1 MAGILRTSRKR
12 ERRSATWTTER
23 GDPIL
28 TETPVLGP
36 DIIEIQPCTEEGLVT
51 LEAKLGGKEE
61 REFLDPA
68 ILCRCLN
75 ASPIFEHPRCSAEMG
90 YGMLEK
96 DGRKIHAFK
105 TGKVI
110 IRRAEGR
117 EQALS
122 HLRLVSRTIWPAMKV
137 LEGESLLVCLASEKG
152 CETFPAPPAD
162 GGGFRTGRS
171 FPEAIAEARSLPRWD
186 RIEEGLAQLR
196 AIAAAYPLSGV
207 SKATKEQFRKA
218 DGSFLRFIVETE
230 DARNAATGI
239 PFLAASYFLD
249 IAMQACEKLP
259 ADQREAVWALA
270 VEAFELAV
278 AGSSKKAN
286 EHKQRLKAEYAR
298 TGADRGPMLSLVRL
312 ATARLP

>member
-1 MAGILRTSRKR
+1 M
-12 ERRSATWTTER
+12 
-23 GDPIL
+23 

-36 DIIEIQPCTEEGLVT
+36 DIVEIQPCTEEGLVT
-51 LEAKLGGKEE
+51 LEAKLGGKDE

-75 ASPIFEHPRCSAEMG
+75 SSPIFEHPRCSAEMG

-117 EQALS
+117 EQALG

-137 LEGESLLVCLASEKG
+137 LEGEALLVCLTSEKG
-152 CETFPAPPAD
+152 CGTFPAPPAD
-162 GGGFRTGRS
+162 GGGFQPGRS
-171 FPEAIAEARSLPRWD
+171 FSEAIADARGLPRWNS
-186 RIEEGLAQLR
+186 IEEGLAQLR
-196 AIAAAYPLSGV
+196 ALAAAYPLSGV

-218 DGSFLRFIVETE
+218 EGSFLRFIVETE
-230 DARNAATGI
+230 DSRNAATGI

-249 IAMQACEKLP
+249 MAMQACELLP
-259 ADQREAVWALA
+259 ADHKQAVWALA
-270 VEAFELAV
+270 VEAFNAATTAS
-278 AGSSKKAN
+278 AGSIAGLKERLETEGTRSGMDPTPV
-286 EHKQRLKAEYAR
+286 QRLM
-298 TGADRGPMLSLVRL
+298 MLASSM
-312 ATARLP
+312 LP